1 MRNRITLL
9 FLLSFFLMIFSC
21 KKNDEEPISDISGC
35 MDTTACNYDVTA
47 TLYDNSCTF
56 PGCTDSLAS
65 NYNPLAG
72 CDDSSCEF
80 PTPYDFAQ
88 GTWFFESE
96 CEGMPSQIPLDD
108 ILPESVDI
116 EGEGNGTLSLTIL
129 DTVTIFVI
137 IDEVGNITVE
147 SQEILSFDT
156 AVAGFA
162 VTVPILVSGTGLIE
176 SEESGEMFLNYSAT
190 EPIVGFEIFNFNC
203 EVDLKREDEDPGE

>member
-72 CDDSSCEF
+72 CDDSSCIFIIYGCTDSTALNYNPAATVDDGSCEF
-80 PTPYDFAQ
+80 PSPYDFAQ
-88 GTWFFESE
+88 GTWFFES
-96 CEGMPSQIPLDD
+96 
-108 ILPESVDI
+108 
-116 EGEGNGTLSLTIL
+116 
-129 DTVTIFVI
+129 
-137 IDEVGNITVE
+137 VGNILAIDELE
-147 SQEILSFDT
+147 SQLTNINVFPE
-156 AVAGFA
+156 A
-162 VTVPILVSGTGLIE
+162 
-176 SEESGEMFLNYSAT
+176 
-190 EPIVGFEIFNFNC
+190 
-203 EVDLKREDEDPGE
+203 